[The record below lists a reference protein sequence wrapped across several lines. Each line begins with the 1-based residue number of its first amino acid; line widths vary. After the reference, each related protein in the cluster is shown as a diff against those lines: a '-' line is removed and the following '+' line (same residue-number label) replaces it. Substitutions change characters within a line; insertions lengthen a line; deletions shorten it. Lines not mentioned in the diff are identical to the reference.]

1 MFLEPTSAWAII
13 MLHKGKLI
21 HMRDLQAEEHA
32 EDQRL
37 SPSADQ
43 ENIARATSDPDDP

>member
-1 MFLEPTSAWAII
+1 